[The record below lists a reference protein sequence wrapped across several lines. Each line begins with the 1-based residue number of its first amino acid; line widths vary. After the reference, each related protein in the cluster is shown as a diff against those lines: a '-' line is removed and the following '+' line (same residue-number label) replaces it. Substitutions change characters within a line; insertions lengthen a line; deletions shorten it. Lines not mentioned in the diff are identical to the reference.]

1 MAYEVTATRK
11 RPQSFSSL
19 IGQEF
24 VVSTLESAIKE
35 NRIAHAYLFSGPRGV
50 GKTSSARLLAKALN
64 CEIGPTS
71 EPCGKCSSCRA
82 IAAGESVDVIEIDGA
97 SNNGVDAVRA
107 IKEEVLFPPQSS
119 RYKIYIIDEVHML
132 SISAFNAL
140 LKTIEEPPEYIVFI
154 FATTEIQKV
163 PQTIRSR
170 CQQFHFQLI
179 SQNDIVKC
187 LESAA
192 AEMKIEA
199 DEDALYWIAKEGAG
213 SMRDSYT
220 LFDQVASFS
229 EGHITLRKIKEKLF
243 LASVEDIA
251 AILSLSF
258 EERTEEALDIL
269 EKLFSSGTSE
279 TQIIKD
285 MAEYV
290 KSLLFYK
297 AGIRRAD
304 VLSCTEE
311 EIDRNLVDLY
321 SKEMLEAVLKALL
334 DLYRDIR
341 YSLSPKMEIELF
353 VSRLSSIRYLT
364 TKESLLSRLDQIRK
378 SIESENRITVEKK
391 PAEKAF
397 PEVKK
402 KIADSST
409 ENEDSHFLSS
419 KEANVVKEEERG
431 EKVFDE
437 AALSS
442 LIETLREEAMNAEAR
457 FFSQKLASFSQ
468 QENTVTFTFSSTL
481 ALQAVEKSRRM
492 IEKILSD
499 LLARSIS
506 MRLEALEKEERKT
519 GNDTRFVLDV
529 FRSGEAVE
537 MKEEEII
544 KSEPIRNDEKP
555 GSNAGENEIS
565 AGDGGEN

>member
-64 CEIGPTS
+64 CENGPTS
-71 EPCGKCSSCRA
+71 EPCGKCSSCKA

-192 AEMKIEA
+192 SEMKIEA
-199 DEDALYWIAKEGAG
+199 DKDALYWIAKEGAG

-243 LASVEDIA
+243 LASAEDIA
-251 AILSLSF
+251 SILSLSF

-297 AGIRRAD
+297 AGVRRAD

-311 EIDRNLVDLY
+311 EIDRNLVNLY

-364 TKESLLSRLDQIRK
+364 TKENLLARLDQIRK
-378 SIESENRITVEKK
+378 SIESENRITVERKS
-391 PAEKAF
+391 AERTF
-397 PEVKK
+397 PEIKK
-402 KIADSST
+402 KIADSSP
-409 ENEDSHFLSS
+409 ENKDSLLPSS
-419 KEANVVKEEERG
+419 REESVREEERG
-431 EKVFDE
+431 GKVIDE
-437 AALSS
+437 GVLSS
-442 LIETLREEAMNAEAR
+442 LIAALREEAMNAEAR
-457 FFSQKLASFSQ
+457 FFSQKLASYCQ
-468 QENTVTFTFSSTL
+468 QENSITFTFSSTL
-481 ALQAVEKSRRM
+481 ALQAVEKNRRM

-499 LLARSIS
+499 LLGRSIII
-506 MRLEALEKEERKT
+506 RLEALEKEERKT

-529 FRSGEAVE
+529 FKSGEAVE

-544 KSEPIRNDEKP
+544 KSESVRNDEKLGP
-555 GSNAGENEIS
+555 NAGENEIS

>member
-140 LKTIEEPPEYIVFI
+140 LKTIEEPPEYIIFI

-311 EIDRNLVDLY
+311 EIDRNLVELY

-419 KEANVVKEEERG
+419 KEANVKEEERG

-468 QENTVTFTFSSTL
+468 QGNTVTFTFSSTL
-481 ALQAVEKSRRM
+481 AIQAVEKSRRM

-519 GNDTRFVLDV
+519 GNDTSFVLDV

>member
-64 CEIGPTS
+64 CEMGPTS

-140 LKTIEEPPEYIVFI
+140 LKTIEEPPEYIIFI

-311 EIDRNLVDLY
+311 EIDRNLVELY

-419 KEANVVKEEERG
+419 KEANVKEEERG

-481 ALQAVEKSRRM
+481 AIQAVEKSRRM

>member
-140 LKTIEEPPEYIVFI
+140 LKTIEEPPEYIIFI

-311 EIDRNLVDLY
+311 EIDRNLVELY

-419 KEANVVKEEERG
+419 KEANVKEEERG

>member
-140 LKTIEEPPEYIVFI
+140 LKTIEEPPEYIIFI

-419 KEANVVKEEERG
+419 KEANVKEEERG

>member
-140 LKTIEEPPEYIVFI
+140 LKTIEEPPEYIIFI

-311 EIDRNLVDLY
+311 EIDRNLVELY

-419 KEANVVKEEERG
+419 KEANVKEEERG

-468 QENTVTFTFSSTL
+468 QGNTVTFTFSSTL
-481 ALQAVEKSRRM
+481 AIQAVEKSRRM

>member
-64 CEIGPTS
+64 CEMGPTS

-140 LKTIEEPPEYIVFI
+140 LKTIEEPPEYIIFI

-187 LESAA
+187 LENAA

-311 EIDRNLVDLY
+311 EIDRNLVELY

-378 SIESENRITVEKK
+378 SIESKNRITVEKK

-419 KEANVVKEEERG
+419 KEANVKEEERG

-468 QENTVTFTFSSTL
+468 QGNTVTFTFSSTL
-481 ALQAVEKSRRM
+481 AIQAVEKSRRM

-519 GNDTRFVLDV
+519 GNDTRFVLDI

-544 KSEPIRNDEKP
+544 KSEPVRNDEKP

>member
-64 CEIGPTS
+64 CEMGPTS

-140 LKTIEEPPEYIVFI
+140 LKTIEEPPEYIIFI

-311 EIDRNLVDLY
+311 EIDRNLVELY

-364 TKESLLSRLDQIRK
+364 TKESLLSRLNQIRK

-419 KEANVVKEEERG
+419 KEANVKEEERG

>member
-140 LKTIEEPPEYIVFI
+140 LKTIEEPPEYIIFI

-311 EIDRNLVDLY
+311 EIDRNLVELY

-419 KEANVVKEEERG
+419 KEANVKEEERG

-481 ALQAVEKSRRM
+481 AIQAVEKSRRM

-519 GNDTRFVLDV
+519 GNDTSFVLDV

>member
-64 CEIGPTS
+64 CEMGPTS

-140 LKTIEEPPEYIVFI
+140 LKTIEEPPEYIIFI

-311 EIDRNLVDLY
+311 EIDRNLVELY

-419 KEANVVKEEERG
+419 KEANVKEEERG

-468 QENTVTFTFSSTL
+468 QGNTVTFTFSSTL
-481 ALQAVEKSRRM
+481 AIQAVEKSRRM

>member
-71 EPCGKCSSCRA
+71 EPCGKCSSCKA

-140 LKTIEEPPEYIVFI
+140 LKTIEEPPEYIIFI

-311 EIDRNLVDLY
+311 EIDRNLVELY

-364 TKESLLSRLDQIRK
+364 TKESLLSRLNQIRK

-419 KEANVVKEEERG
+419 KEANVKEEERG

>member
-64 CEIGPTS
+64 CELGPTS
-71 EPCGKCSSCRA
+71 EPCGKCSSCKA

-140 LKTIEEPPEYIVFI
+140 LKTIEEPPEYIIFI

-311 EIDRNLVDLY
+311 EIDRNLVELY

-419 KEANVVKEEERG
+419 KEANVKEEERG

-481 ALQAVEKSRRM
+481 AIQAVEKSRRM

-544 KSEPIRNDEKP
+544 KNEPIRNDEKP

>member
-64 CEIGPTS
+64 CEMGPTS

-140 LKTIEEPPEYIVFI
+140 LKTIEEPPEYIIFI

-290 KSLLFYK
+290 KSLLLYK

-311 EIDRNLVDLY
+311 EIDRNLVELY

-364 TKESLLSRLDQIRK
+364 TKESLLSRLNQIRK

-419 KEANVVKEEERG
+419 KEANVKEEERG

-492 IEKILSD
+492 IEKIHSD

>member
-64 CEIGPTS
+64 CEMGPTS

-419 KEANVVKEEERG
+419 KEANVKEEERG